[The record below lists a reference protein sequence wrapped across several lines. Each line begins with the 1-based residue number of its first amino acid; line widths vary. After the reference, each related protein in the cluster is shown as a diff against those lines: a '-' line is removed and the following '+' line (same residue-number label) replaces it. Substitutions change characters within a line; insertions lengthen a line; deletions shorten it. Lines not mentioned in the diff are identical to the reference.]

1 MAKKTKDKQVLQWH
15 PAFFASIQIEL
26 AEEADQLIFEN
37 EHQLGTKPKEIDV
50 LIIKKNSEEQIR
62 KNLGRIFRTHNIVEY
77 KSPDDYLSIDD
88 FYKVYGYA
96 CFYKSD
102 VAKVDAIKVDDI
114 TVTFVCKSYPHK
126 MMKHVENS
134 RQLLV
139 NRYEDGI
146 YYIQGDIIPMQL
158 IVTSELSEED
168 NLWLRYLTNDLH
180 ERTTVEQLIEAY
192 GEHRDEKLYKS
203 AMDIIVRANY
213 EKFEEVR
220 EMCDALEELMEDWIQ
235 DKIVERENIAQEKG
249 HAEAKEEIIINCLK
263 RNKDA
268 QIVSDFLG
276 IPLEVIKE
284 IEQKMLQSC

>member
-26 AEEADQLIFEN
+26 AEEADKLIFEN

-50 LIIKKNSEEQIR
+50 LIIKKNSEEKIH
-62 KNLGRIFRTHNIVEY
+62 KNLGRIFRKHNIVEY

-102 VAKVDAIKVDDI
+102 VAKVDGIKADDI
-114 TVTFVCKSYPHK
+114 TITFVCKNYPYK
-126 MMKHVENS
+126 MMRHLENS
-134 RQLLV
+134 RHLLV
-139 NRYEDGI
+139 NGYEDGI

-158 IVTSELSEED
+158 IVTSELSEGN
-168 NLWLRYLTNDLH
+168 NLWLRHLTNDLH

-220 EMCDALEELMEDWIQ
+220 EMCDALEELMED
-235 DKIVERENIAQEKG
+235 KMVERENA
-249 HAEAKEEIIINCLK
+249 AKEELIINCLK